1 MTPGHR
7 GVAGLSLCPRI
18 WGGPALFL
26 VPILLTLQEFV
37 QGHTRSPQWGQ
48 QLFSGIAPAHPGAG
62 VGRHPAAPCEPRA
75 SLEPSWSQGPWVTKE
90 EKLPESVPG
99 GYCLVATAKGFQAE
113 LAFPYAVC
121 HTRRAAGLWEAPWAV
136 GGGLAGEPGCP
147 RAQGRC

>member
-37 QGHTRSPQWGQ
+37 HTRSPQWGR

-62 VGRHPAAPCEPRA
+62 VGRRPGAPCEPRV
-75 SLEPSWSQGPWVTKE
+75 SLEPSWSQVSFGD
-90 EKLPESVPG
+90 
-99 GYCLVATAKGFQAE
+99 KG
-113 LAFPYAVC
+113 
-121 HTRRAAGLWEAPWAV
+121 
-136 GGGLAGEPGCP
+136 GEPSRVCP
-147 RAQGRC
+147 RRLLSCCNSKSIPG